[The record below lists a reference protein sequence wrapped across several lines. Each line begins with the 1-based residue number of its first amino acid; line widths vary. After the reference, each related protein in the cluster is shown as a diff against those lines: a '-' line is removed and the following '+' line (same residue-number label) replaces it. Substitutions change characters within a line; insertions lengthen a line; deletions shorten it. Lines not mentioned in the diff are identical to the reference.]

1 MKAPPIRARQVA
13 ALSRTLDACPD
24 PIALYATLCDGGR
37 RDDTLLLQSADQ
49 SNVRG
54 ETSLVMSR
62 AALRLR
68 CHNRRVEV
76 TALSANGRSVLPWL
90 AKRLGGEDDDPSQK
104 STQVSFDEDAGQLRA
119 DFVPA
124 LQGASERER
133 LAAPCPLDAVR
144 AMVLGLEPVG
154 GEPVLPPLVAGS
166 FAYDLLGAYEALPA
180 PKADPTG
187 WPDFELWLAEELIW
201 IQHAERKCTL
211 LHYVYG
217 GANAEVAYH
226 DAQRAMPALAQ
237 RCLESPAEQS
247 DQASRAARIRAT
259 PLSRE
264 PTVDCDDQRFAAL
277 VDKLKEHIV
286 CGDVFQI
293 VPSRSFSLPCPDPLA
308 AYDCLRALNPSPY
321 MFFIRSERGCLFGA
335 SPESALTVAGSPARL
350 TISPIAGT
358 RQRGR
363 HADGRIDADLDT
375 RIEAELRLDH
385 KEVAEH
391 MMLVD
396 LARNDVARVSEP
408 GSRYVDSLLDVVRYS
423 HVMHLVSA
431 VSGQLRKGLDALHAY
446 VATMNMG
453 TLMGAPK
460 LKAAELLRGFEP
472 NRRGPYGGAVGYL
485 RSDGQFDSCIVI
497 RSALV
502 IEGAA
507 HVRAGCGV
515 VYDSDPVS
523 EAEETRRKAQAVLV
537 ALAAS
542 IGAEPP
548 EDSR

>member
-1 MKAPPIRARQVA
+1 M
-13 ALSRTLDACPD
+13 SRTLDACPD
-24 PIALYATLCDGGR
+24 PIALYAALCDGGMR
-37 RDDTLLLQSADQ
+37 GDTLLLQSADQ
-49 SNVRG
+49 SIKRG
-54 ETSLVMSR
+54 ETSLVLSR
-62 AALRLR
+62 AAVRLR
-68 CHNRRVEV
+68 CHERQVEV
-76 TALSANGRSVLPWL
+76 AALSANGRSVLPWL
-90 AKRLGGEDDDPSQK
+90 AEQLQAREGSDDERTKIELDEPRGLLLA
-104 STQVSFDEDAGQLRA
+104 SFA
-119 DFVPA
+119 PA
-124 LQGASERER
+124 QQGRSEQER
-133 LAAPCPLDAVR
+133 LAAPCPLDTVR
-144 AMVLGLEPVG
+144 ALVLGLEPVG

-166 FAYDLLGAYEALPA
+166 WAYDLLGAYETLPSPA
-180 PKADPTG
+180 SDPTG

-211 LHYVYG
+211 LRYVYG
-217 GANAEVAYH
+217 GAEAEAAYH
-226 DAQRAMPALAQ
+226 DAQQAMSALAQ
-237 RCLESPAEQS
+237 RCLEIPTESPR
-247 DQASRAARIRAT
+247 QASPIRNP
-259 PLSRE
+259 PLARE
-264 PTVDCDDQRFAAL
+264 PDVDCDDEAFASL

-308 AYDCLRALNPSPY
+308 AYSRLRALNPSPY
-321 MFFIRSERGCLFGA
+321 MFFIRSACGCLFGA
-335 SPESALTVAGSPARL
+335 SPESALTVEGSPARV

-363 HADGRIDADLDT
+363 HPDGSIDADLDT
-375 RIEAELRLDH
+375 RIETELRLDH

-431 VSGQLRKGLDALHAY
+431 VSGQLRQGLDALHAY

-460 LKAAELLRGFEP
+460 LKAAELLRGYEP
-472 NRRGPYGGAVGYL
+472 TRRGPYGGAVGYL
-485 RSDGQFDSCIVI
+485 RSDGEFDSCIVI

-502 IEGAA
+502 SEGTA

-515 VYDSDPVS
+515 VYDSDPDA

-537 ALAAS
+537 ALADS
-542 IGAEPP
+542 EQAESSS
-548 EDSR
+548 EGSG